1 MVGEGGSG
9 VRWDWQAGEHCK
21 FGRIL
26 GVNAENE
33 LMKKSTNLN
42 FFPFF

>member
-1 MVGEGGSG
+1 MREAAGLGGTG
-9 VRWDWQAGEHCK
+9 KRGQHCK